1 VDGIQPWDRQ
11 PGESAKAY
19 DAFQTYLDQ
28 GPERSYAG
36 VAAAMGK
43 SGTWIEQWG
52 RRYDWVTRAEAWDSM
67 PRRALADAY
76 EDMAREIAEQHRNL
90 ATKLM
95 AKMERNLDLLP
106 DGHDPTIRW
115 STAVG
120 VAQRSHGM
128 ALDVSKPQDTVREEI
143 SKKITEL
150 IEKLSGE

>member
-11 PGESAKAY
+11 PDESSRAY
-19 DAFQTYLDQ
+19 QAFLTYRDM
-28 GPERSYAG
+28 GPGRSVRA
-36 VAAAMGK
+36 VARELGK
-43 SGTWIEQWG
+43 SGTLIGKWSSDH
-52 RRYDWVTRAEAWDSM
+52 DWVSRISSWESM
-67 PRRALADAY
+67 PSRALATAY